1 MMMRISTR
9 LYEYCDKSRLENLIK
24 SRLEKCVDSQIFMP
38 VGLTNRP
45 SYGTLAKSTIPLHI
59 PYRFYA
65 YYLQNT
71 YRLPNGINYCFIF
84 KKPFFN

>member
-24 SRLEKCVDSQIFMP
+24 SRLEKLCGFPD
-38 VGLTNRP
+38 
-45 SYGTLAKSTIPLHI
+45 
-59 PYRFYA
+59 FYA
-65 YYLQNT
+65 RDVDKSPVSCYARLVHNTQTHSIQIQN
-71 YRLPNGINYCFIF
+71 RLPNAINYCFIF